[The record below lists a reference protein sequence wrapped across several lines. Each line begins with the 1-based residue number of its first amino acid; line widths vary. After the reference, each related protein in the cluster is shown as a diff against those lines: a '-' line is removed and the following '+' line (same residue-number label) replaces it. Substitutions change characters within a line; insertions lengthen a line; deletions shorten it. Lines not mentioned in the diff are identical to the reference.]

1 LNDPTYVESA
11 RALAARVLREAPKD
25 PEARVLWAFRQTVAR
40 SPLPA
45 ELETLRSLL
54 ETQLREYR
62 ADPKAAAEF
71 LKVGVWVAPEGLDPA
86 ELAAW
91 TDLARALLNLH
102 ETVTRS

>member
-25 PEARVLWAFRQTVAR
+25 LDARVRWAFRQTVAR
-40 SPLPA
+40 SPLPD
-45 ELETLRSLL
+45 ELQTLRSLL
-54 ETQLREYR
+54 ENHLRDYR
-62 ADPKAAAEF
+62 DDPKAAADF
-71 LKVGVWVAPEGLDPA
+71 LKVGLWTAPEGLDPA